1 MSRQRG
7 FALLVVLWSMA
18 LLALLG
24 AQLTGAGRTE
34 AQIARNLRA
43 SAGVEAAADG
53 AVQEAIFH
61 LLASGEARWGADG
74 VVRRWRIGE
83 AAVEVRIFSE
93 SGKLNPNRAPIAVMA
108 ALLRRL
114 GAEPRQAGQ
123 VAAAIFDW
131 RTPGQ
136 RASPGGAKAAEYR
149 AAGRDV
155 VPTGRPF
162 ESLDELGAVLGMTP
176 ALLAAL
182 RPSLSI
188 YNEAGLDVRYAPPA
202 VVLALADIGME
213 FDPPTEARQAVTIVA
228 TAGLAEGARFR
239 RQAVV
244 RILGI
249 ADEHPWQILAWERAD
264 G

>member
-74 VVRRWRIGE
+74 VLRRWRIGE

-114 GAEPRQAGQ
+114 GAEPRRAGQ
-123 VAAAIFDW
+123 VAAAQEPE
-131 RTPGQ
+131 RGLPELQTLAAAAVGQ
-136 RASPGGAKAAEYR
+136 VGVL
-149 AAGRDV
+149 AG
-155 VPTGRPF
+155 
-162 ESLDELGAVLGMTP
+162 
-176 ALLAAL
+176 LAAL
-182 RPSLSI
+182 AAPASSSLRTR
-188 YNEAGLDVRYAPPA
+188 LRLMQ
-202 VVLALADIGME
+202 LA
-213 FDPPTEARQAVTIVA
+213 TS
-228 TAGLAEGARFR
+228 
-239 RQAVV
+239 
-244 RILGI
+244 
-249 ADEHPWQILAWERAD
+249 
-264 G
+264 